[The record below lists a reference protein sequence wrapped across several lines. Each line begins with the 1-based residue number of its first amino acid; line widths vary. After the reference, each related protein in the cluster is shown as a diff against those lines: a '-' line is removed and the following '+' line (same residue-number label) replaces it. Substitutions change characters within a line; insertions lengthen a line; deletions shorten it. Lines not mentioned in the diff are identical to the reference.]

1 MKTSIALCT
10 YNGEKYLH
18 EQLDSILNQ
27 TLPVDEI
34 VICDDNSTDGTHQ
47 IIQQYCS
54 KFPNI
59 IKFHINEV
67 NLKSVK
73 NFEKAISLCRNEIIF
88 LSDQDD
94 IWHLEKVKQFIKH
107 FEDNPKIDVIA
118 SNGFCIDE
126 DSKIHEKHSLW
137 DVPQFLEER
146 GVAFNYYKIICY
158 VSNIATGA
166 SMAFRKSICDEI
178 LPFPIMNNFH
188 HDEWIAILSSRREA
202 FVMLP
207 EKYFYYRIHANQQV
221 GGVFFDKTE
230 KEKNDLFD
238 YFNYEDVDVS
248 FVNLKK
254 RIKKMI
260 HSYKR
265 NQRLS
270 ILGTEYVSVF
280 KENMAQLK
288 REIFILKLNM
298 ENKYPVLTFVLNITD
313 KFFGKRQFNS

>member
-1 MKTSIALCT
+1 MKISVALCT
-10 YNGEKYLH
+10 YNGEKYLE

-27 TLPVDEI
+27 SVSVDEI
-34 VICDDNSTDGTHQ
+34 VICDDRSNDGTHG
-47 IIQQYCS
+47 IIQQFCTKY
-54 KFPNI
+54 PNI
-59 IKFHINEV
+59 IKFHINEI

-73 NFEKAISLCRNEIIF
+73 NFEKAISLCCNEIIF

-94 IWHLEKVKQFIKH
+94 IWHFQKVEHLKTY
-107 FEDNPKIDVIA
+107 FENHPKIDVVA
-118 SNGFCIDE
+118 TNGFCID
-126 DSKIHEKHSLW
+126 DSSKIHEKYSVW
-137 DVPQFLEER
+137 DVPQFLTER
-146 GVAFNYYKIICY
+146 GVAFNYHKIICN

-178 LPFPIMNNFH
+178 LPFPIMKDFH
-188 HDEWIAILSSRREA
+188 HDEWIAILASKRNA

-238 YFNYEDVDVS
+238 YFNYENVDVS

-260 HSYKR
+260 HSYTR

-270 ILGTEYVSVF
+270 ILGTKYVYIF
-280 KENMAQLK
+280 EENMTQLK
-288 REIFILKLNM
+288 REIFTLKLNM
-298 ENKYPVLTFVLNITD
+298 KKKYPVSTFVLNITD
-313 KFFGKRQFNS
+313 KIFGKRQFNP